1 MRFAFRKLPAATAG
15 LITPRP
21 TVDVWLDGFD
31 ATPLVCLVDT
41 GALRTRFSL
50 ELAGLAGLDLDS
62 AVSEDVHIGGTRVRA
77 VPAQVSLRLQSAN
90 ERFDWDAT
98 VWFCDP
104 WPFPVQLL
112 GMEGFLQRFR
122 VTLSAYHEWLD
133 CHPET

>member
-1 MRFAFRKLPAATAG
+1 MDSTLRRWSAWSTPAPYEPAFPLS
-15 LITPRP
+15 
-21 TVDVWLDGFD
+21 WLASPGS
-31 ATPLVCLVDT
+31 T
-41 GALRTRFSL
+41 
-50 ELAGLAGLDLDS
+50 
-62 AVSEDVHIGGTRVRA
+62 VSEDVHIGGRRVRA
-77 VPAQVSLRLQSAN
+77 VPAQVSLRLDSAN

-104 WPFPVQLL
+104 WPFPFQLL